1 MKIEKG
7 SRVKV
12 AFISES
18 ATQFSGDEIKGFGV
32 VDRCENGYVF
42 GRLESGKP
50 FMCLVSDCELVIKPN
65 LGYED
70 WFINQEFYTNM
81 RFIHGDN
88 LFSKDGGVYRVL
100 PVQMTYVAFSE
111 QQSQIEQLEK
121 EKAEL
126 QGRIRKA
133 TSKWIVVTSIATTQE
148 SGLPD
153 TFYQKL
159 EELRDALVG
168 FKEASRGECE

>member
-1 MKIEKG
+1 MSEFEDFIKAKYPVDYESLKEKYPN
-7 SRVKV
+7 VPIV
-12 AFISES
+12 EFY
-18 ATQFSGDEIKGFGV
+18 GDEQDV
-32 VDRCENGYVF
+32 WD
-42 GRLESGKP
+42 
-50 FMCLVSDCELVIKPN
+50 
-65 LGYED
+65 
-70 WFINQEFYTNM
+70 
-81 RFIHGDN
+81 H
-88 LFSKDGGVYRVL
+88 
-100 PVQMTYVAFSE
+100 
-111 QQSQIEQLEK
+111 QQSKIEQLEK

-168 FKEASRGECE
+168 FKEATRGECEQ